1 MARPSSPLLLLLAVC
16 ALAASSTASPSKPS
30 PSASLPRV
38 LRLYDGSLEVA
49 GAQRADDP
57 LALVMSPRPSQPLP
71 PGVVPATPRVESA
84 DDPSMDDIV
93 RIGKEI
99 WDVVEEN
106 RGVIDYTTDY
116 SGAVPAAAAN
126 DPFTMT
132 GWVNQDVKGWRW
144 QLVNGY
150 NSTVVDFVW
159 AFKANTQGQYR
170 GGGAF
175 LNHVTTVVA
184 DIYAAWGFQVSV
196 KAHADEPYNAGTL
209 GAPIAVQE
217 LQVTMEVTTA
227 LDTRVENCRVR
238 FFGDGRAPQ
247 CIQCSTYAC

>member
-1 MARPSSPLLLLLAVC
+1 MVLDHDWIHVPAAPCC
-16 ALAASSTASPSKPS
+16 ATAI
-30 PSASLPRV
+30 
-38 LRLYDGSLEVA
+38 GSLEL
-49 GAQRADDP
+49 GATRSAA
-57 LALVMSPRPSQPLP
+57 ALLR
-71 PGVVPATPRVESA
+71 
-84 DDPSMDDIV
+84 
-93 RIGKEI
+93 
-99 WDVVEEN
+99 

-217 LQVTMEVTTA
+217 LQVAPPKYQQQTNNPHFTTR
-227 LDTRVENCRVR
+227 LPDELIPRGCFICPESRLLWMR
-238 FFGDGRAPQ
+238 DAPS
-247 CIQCSTYAC
+247 I